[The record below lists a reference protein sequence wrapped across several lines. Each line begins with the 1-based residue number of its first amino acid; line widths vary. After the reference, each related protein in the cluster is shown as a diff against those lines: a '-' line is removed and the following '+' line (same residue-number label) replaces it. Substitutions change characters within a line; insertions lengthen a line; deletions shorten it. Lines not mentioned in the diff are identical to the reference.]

1 MGSLRNALPAYY
13 ASTNLECQSEVDQL
27 HSRWGPLRKAAPA
40 PAPPTTSCTTRA
52 PALVVSIIVVSIIV
66 VVVIGSAIEDTVL
79 RLQITVHNAARVQVA
94 QCSRDAPDDP
104 SCVVL
109 RVPPLLLGECCEQL
123 AAFDQLRYDEVAID
137 MIAVV
142 EIVLL

>member
-1 MGSLRNALPAYY
+1 MGALHSTSKLTTVHGTWVALRNALPAYY

-52 PALVVSIIVVSIIV
+52 PALVVSIIVV
-66 VVVIGSAIEDTVL
+66 VVIGSAIEDTVL

-94 QCSRDAPDDP
+94 
-104 SCVVL
+104 
-109 RVPPLLLGECCEQL
+109 
-123 AAFDQLRYDEVAID
+123 
-137 MIAVV
+137 
-142 EIVLL
+142 

>member
-1 MGSLRNALPAYY
+1 MPAYY

-40 PAPPTTSCTTRA
+40 PAPPVSCTTRA
-52 PALVVSIIVVSIIV
+52 PALVVSTVVSIIV

-79 RLQITVHNAARVQVA
+79 GLQITVHNAARVQVA